1 MTSRGPL
8 AERLGFGIRARWL
21 AHVHA
26 PRLDADLADGVRP
39 SASPAHQLR
48 ADHLHRARVRRRIAY
63 ALNRAAADAS
73 RPVRHL
79 TPQAPLSRMA
89 IRCCREQLLALATSV
104 ATLENPR
111 TQGLAIASQLAFDGR
126 GPLFFQPE
134 RRGELDRLA
143 NTIQAADAALRV
155 SAHFDE
161 PLPDFGWADRVTSN
175 RAT

>member
-1 MTSRGPL
+1 
-8 AERLGFGIRARWL
+8 
-21 AHVHA
+21 
-26 PRLDADLADGVRP
+26 
-39 SASPAHQLR
+39 
-48 ADHLHRARVRRRIAY
+48 
-63 ALNRAAADAS
+63 
-73 RPVRHL
+73 
-79 TPQAPLSRMA
+79 MA